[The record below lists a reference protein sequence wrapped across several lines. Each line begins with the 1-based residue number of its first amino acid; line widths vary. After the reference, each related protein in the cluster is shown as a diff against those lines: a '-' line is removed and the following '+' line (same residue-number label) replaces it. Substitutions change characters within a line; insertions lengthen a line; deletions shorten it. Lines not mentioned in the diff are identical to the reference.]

1 MEGEKAKEILIF
13 CHPYPR
19 KLQGAPAHSDRSA
32 KQPMKI
38 RNYFCMSPATGDPAV
53 AALAVKICAAECR

>member
-1 MEGEKAKEILIF
+1 MGREKAKEFLTY
-13 CHPYPR
+13 CHRCAR

-32 KQPMKI
+32 KQPMKN
-38 RNYFCMSPATGDPAV
+38 RNYFCNSPATGDPAA